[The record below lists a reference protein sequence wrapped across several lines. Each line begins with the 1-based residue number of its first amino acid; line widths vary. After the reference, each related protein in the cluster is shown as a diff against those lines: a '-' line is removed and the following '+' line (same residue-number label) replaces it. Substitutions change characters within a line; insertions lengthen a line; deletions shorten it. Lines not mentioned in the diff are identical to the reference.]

1 MSSLDVPSLVRSG
14 AVCTTW
20 RAAYAA
26 FRTLRLPSPAQGPC
40 MLYAADNG
48 SDGGAMYMY
57 CPSTN
62 AKFRVPFFHS
72 EERGGPGFVF
82 SASGAWVFTTDEAG
96 DPFLLNPLT
105 GARAL
110 LPPVRTLPGLDA
122 FFDAQ
127 GDSTGPG
134 GLPVRAKDWA
144 FRRVAIG
151 SDDDRTPLVMVV
163 HMLNEMLA
171 FARPGDARWTPLSGV
186 GPLVGQHRRCF
197 SDVVYHRS
205 RGLFYALRR
214 DGSVYNVDLHGHGG
228 GRRLPEV
235 RKIMREVSVVS
246 SDVKYL
252 AVAPRDVNGGGG
264 GLLQVWRIWHHT
276 HGPLEH
282 RHTFQD
288 SVRRKL
294 VFQDRLDCSED
305 DADTGNINEIGDHDA
320 DTDDETPSTTS
331 TCLGTAAGK
340 RKKKKLGIATSE
352 VVVFRVDEG
361 RQKLVK
367 LRGIGREHAL
377 FVGNNSG
384 VCLPTK
390 DFPAFEPNCAYLTAD
405 SNAYGATLPI
415 DMGVWSFEKRRM
427 RGHGAAAWPE
437 ELRRRQPRA
446 EYWPGSLPAP
456 VWITPS
462 L

>member
-1 MSSLDVPSLVRSG
+1 MGAAFSSAAVSIRSRATKNNNQQTLLAASDAGAGADDDDHWSGLPEDLLLVVIMSSLDVPSLVRSG

-186 GPLVGQHRRCF
+186 GPLPGRPAPPLLQRRR
-197 SDVVYHRS
+197 VPPKQRTV
-205 RGLFYALRR
+205 LR
-214 DGSVYNVDLHGHGG
+214 
-228 GRRLPEV
+228 
-235 RKIMREVSVVS
+235 
-246 SDVKYL
+246 
-252 AVAPRDVNGGGG
+252 AAPRRVR
-264 GLLQVWRIWHHT
+264 LQ
-276 HGPLEH
+276 
-282 RHTFQD
+282 
-288 SVRRKL
+288 RR
-294 VFQDRLDCSED
+294 S
-305 DADTGNINEIGDHDA
+305 
-320 DTDDETPSTTS
+320 P
-331 TCLGTAAGK
+331 
-340 RKKKKLGIATSE
+340 
-352 VVVFRVDEG
+352 
-361 RQKLVK
+361 
-367 LRGIGREHAL
+367 
-377 FVGNNSG
+377 
-384 VCLPTK
+384 
-390 DFPAFEPNCAYLTAD
+390 
-405 SNAYGATLPI
+405 
-415 DMGVWSFEKRRM
+415 
-427 RGHGAAAWPE
+427 WPW
-437 ELRRRQPRA
+437 RRQA
-446 EYWPGSLPAP
+446 FAGGEEDHA
-456 VWITPS
+456 
-462 L
+462 